1 MKIYIDG
8 YVDNKIIRGFFD
20 VTKIKKKKE
29 RMKYIKIYIYINNK
43 VEKWKKNDE
52 DRNIIYLNKQHF
64 K

>member
-43 VEKWKKNDE
+43 VEK
-52 DRNIIYLNKQHF
+52 
-64 K
+64 